1 MGYGIHE
8 MFHDKFG
15 YQGFFTSIGTFHLK
29 TEITRHTF
37 IPCMCVAL
45 IIYTNK

>member
-1 MGYGIHE
+1 MTNLDIKASLPQLVH
-8 MFHDKFG
+8 
-15 YQGFFTSIGTFHLK
+15 FHLK
-29 TEITRHTF
+29 TEMITRHTF

>member
-1 MGYGIHE
+1 MVMVFMRCFMTNLDIKASLPQLVH
-8 MFHDKFG
+8 
-15 YQGFFTSIGTFHLK
+15 FHLK